1 MDVNTRDKPPADLDA
16 YSIEEFCRRH
26 SISRSTYYL
35 IQSEGTGPDEGH
47 VKNRVVISKESA
59 LEWRQKI
66 TKQKP
71 PKPDDD

>member
-1 MDVNTRDKPPADLDA
+1 MNGDTLDKTKDMDAF
-16 YSIEEFCRRH
+16 SIEEFCRRH

-59 LEWRQKI
+59 LAWRQRI
-66 TKQKP
+66 TK
-71 PKPDDD
+71 PKPTKPDED

>member
-1 MDVNTRDKPPADLDA
+1 MNGDTPDKTKVDLDA
-16 YSIEEFCRRH
+16 FSIEEFCRRH

-59 LEWRQKI
+59 LAWRQKI
-66 TKQKP
+66 TTQKP
-71 PKPDDD
+71 PQPVED